1 MAASL
6 TPLQVAELILL
17 RAELH
22 KIQESLD
29 TLNASS
35 RDVAEYALL
44 RKGVPSLRRVAAR
57 LELERFREAT
67 TTQWLHS
74 AEPEP
79 CPGGPVSP
87 QCEEVHLQ
95 VSPVTPEMPRSSPS
109 AIACTPSPRADLGE
123 KRGSESETSGGPS
136 KARKVADP
144 RV

>member
-6 TPLQVAELILL
+6 TPLQAAELVLL

-22 KIQESLD
+22 KIRESLD

-44 RKGVPSLRRVAAR
+44 RKGVPALRRVAAR

-79 CPGGPVSP
+79 CPGGPVIP
-87 QCEEVHLQ
+87 QCEEEHLQ
-95 VSPVTPEMPRSSPS
+95 ASPITPAMPNSLPS
-109 AIACTPSPRADLGE
+109 ACACTPAPRADLGE
-123 KRGSESETSGGPS
+123 KRGRESEASGGPS
-136 KARKVADP
+136 KGCKVADAS
-144 RV
+144 V